1 MIERITK
8 CAGLRFQ
15 GFQRGHNYCNYVTCC
30 FRHVTTTHI
39 YLGGDEI
46 GIGIGPQAVRNSL
59 VWCTLTLEEKVQ
71 FQPHIKTNS
80 IEQFIFS
87 YSNFKYEQYV
97 LANGKQ
103 FEKNTVFI
111 TLLILNKDNE
121 KAYIKSQRVG
131 TNDNQQV

>member
-1 MIERITK
+1 MLVYDFKVFR
-8 CAGLRFQ
+8 G
-15 GFQRGHNYCNYVTCC
+15 GHNYCNYVTCC

-87 YSNFKYEQYV
+87 YSNFKYV
-97 LANGKQ
+97 S
-103 FEKNTVFI
+103 KN
-111 TLLILNKDNE
+111 LN
-121 KAYIKSQRVG
+121 SMF
-131 TNDNQQV
+131 